1 MLKKAQSEKIML
13 SKTVVF
19 TSLSFV
25 VLRGGAYACEISS
38 DVALYHERA
47 EQAIILTQYENIVL
61 RATDGKIRCVEEK
74 QNARQECLIDG
85 PGEILVE
92 ADRGLF
98 VVRVS
103 GNDRHELHVY
113 ASGDLSCGLT
123 EELQ

>member
-1 MLKKAQSEKIML
+1 MKKTAL
-13 SKTVVF
+13 SKTFVF
-19 TSLSFV
+19 ASLTFV

-38 DVALYHERA
+38 DAGLYYERA

-74 QNARQECLIDG
+74 QNTRQKCLIDG

-98 VVRVS
+98 VVRMS
-103 GNDRHELHVY
+103 GNERHELHVY
-113 ASGDLSCGLT
+113 ASGDLSCGLMD
-123 EELQ
+123 EMQ